1 MSTLTLVGC
10 TSGDW
15 EGAFVDGILVD
26 EGHSVDLIPIING
39 NRVIPPATRV
49 EVESDWLEGI
59 GGTFPPSID
68 HIPYEAYTK

>member
-15 EGAFVDGILVD
+15 EGVFVDGVLIE
-26 EGHSVDLIPIING
+26 EGHHVDLIPIING
-39 NRVIPPATRV
+39 NHVITEAVRV
-49 EVESDWLEGI
+49 EVNSDWLEETD
-59 GGTFPPSID
+59 GTFPNFID